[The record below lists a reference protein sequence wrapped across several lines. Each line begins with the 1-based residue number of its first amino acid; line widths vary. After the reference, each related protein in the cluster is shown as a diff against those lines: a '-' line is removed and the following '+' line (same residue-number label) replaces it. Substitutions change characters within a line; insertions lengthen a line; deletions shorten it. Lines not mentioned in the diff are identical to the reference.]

1 MFIPYRPDIYVTR
14 WPVFTVV
21 VMVLSTAIYMAQR
34 SSWSALEEHASDFCT
49 DEISRDIE
57 YPGKHYFGDR
67 ASCEQVLLYLYSEK
81 DSKLLKE
88 YHDAIVA
95 KNDNY
100 RAEQLLAQ
108 YHAFAASAPSDLT
121 SSLVYYRSSWNPIT
135 MLTSSVSHASW
146 DHLIGNLFFFF
157 AFAMVVEVIIGPIL
171 FFIVFVSM
179 SLGIGVIDSL
189 ANIGQ
194 EDIPTLGLSGIVFG
208 MLTLALYFAPRVKIK
223 FFYWIII
230 LVGSVSIPLW
240 MVSIWYVGWNIYD
253 YLVIGVVSGTNYIAH
268 LGGAA
273 VGLIMGVT
281 LFREKRHWAQGL
293 LPDKRHNERH
303 QERFKEPDQSLLA
316 MASRATSIPVFMAA
330 GFIFLIVLMSMIGL
344 FIKTFPLQL
353 LLSLPVLL
361 LVYLLYRM
369 KQADRPVWNK
379 YQSATKY
386 LKEQNY
392 RMALE
397 KLEPLAESGYP
408 RAQYQLGRLYASG
421 KGVIRDVMQAGYW
434 YELAAHRGNE
444 HAQNELASLYIDG
457 SGVDQDMDAAMN
469 WLRLASEKL
478 PQAALRLGYYS
489 EHHPDNN
496 KRNLKEAV
504 DAYGQAG
511 QLFMSAK
518 MIKDAESVLL
528 TLEQLAPGHE
538 ITVNLGNRIMEYK
551 SLPITRR

>member
-1 MFIPYRPDIYVTR
+1 MC
-14 WPVFTVV
+14 
-21 VMVLSTAIYMAQR
+21 
-34 SSWSALEEHASDFCT
+34 SSDL
-49 DEISRDIE
+49 DE
-57 YPGKHYFGDR
+57 
-67 ASCEQVLLYLYSEK
+67 
-81 DSKLLKE
+81 
-88 YHDAIVA
+88 IVA

-100 RAEQLLAQ
+100 RAELLLTQ
-108 YHAFAASAPSDLT
+108 YHAFAVSAPSDLT
-121 SSLVYYRSSWNPIT
+121 SSLMYYRSSWNPLR
-135 MLTSSVSHASW
+135 MLTSSVAHADW

-157 AFAMVVEVIIGPIL
+157 AFAMVVKIIIGPIL
-171 FFIVFVSM
+171 FFVVFVSM

-189 ANIGQ
+189 ANLGQ

-208 MLTLALYFAPRVKIK
+208 MLTLAVYFAPKVKIK

-230 LVGSVSIPLW
+230 LIGSVSIPLW

-253 YLVIGVVSGTNYIAH
+253 YFVIGRISNTNYIAH

-293 LPDKRHNERH
+293 LPGERKNERRQERH
-303 QERFKEPDQSLLA
+303 QEKFKEPDKSILA
-316 MASRATSIPVFMAA
+316 TAGRATSIPIFMVA
-330 GFIFLIVLMSMIGL
+330 GFILLIVLMSMIGL
-344 FIKTFPLQL
+344 FIKTFSLQI

-361 LVYLLYRM
+361 LGYLLYRM

-379 YQSATKY
+379 YQNAMKY
-386 LKEQNY
+386 LEDQNY

-397 KLEPLAESGYP
+397 KLEPLAKSGYP
-408 RAQYQLGRLYASG
+408 RAQYQLGRLYATG
-421 KGVIRDVMQAGYW
+421 KGVMRDVMQAGYW
-434 YELAAHRGNE
+434 YELAAHRSNE

-457 SGVDQDMDAAMN
+457 TGVDRDMDAAMN

-478 PQAALRLGYYS
+478 PQAAMRLGYYS
-489 EHHPDNN
+489 EHHPDHN

-511 QLFMSAK
+511 QLFMNAK
-518 MIKDAESVLL
+518 LIEDAESVLK

-538 ITVNLGNRIMEYK
+538 ITVSLENRIMEYK
-551 SLPITRR
+551 SQPMAR